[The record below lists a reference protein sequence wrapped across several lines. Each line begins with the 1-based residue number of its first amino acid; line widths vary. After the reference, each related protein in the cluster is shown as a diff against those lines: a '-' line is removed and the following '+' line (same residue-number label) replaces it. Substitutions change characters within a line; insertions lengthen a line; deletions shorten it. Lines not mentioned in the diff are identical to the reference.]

1 MKLAGIILIVIGVI
15 ALVYQ
20 GFSYNQTKKDA
31 QIGSLV
37 IQHEETEHVWVP
49 PVIGAVCVVA
59 GVAALALGARGKS

>member
-1 MKLAGIILIVIGVI
+1 MKLAGIILILLGII

-37 IQHEETEHVWVP
+37 IQHDETRHVWVP
-49 PVIGAVCVVA
+49 PVVGAACIVA
-59 GVAALALGARGKS
+59 GAAALFMGARKT